1 MAPIG
6 DEWVLGPEDLLPAA
20 PADAL
25 LRIAGNGADRYGG
38 VIDAGDRGARRD
50 ARRLEV
56 AGPTA
61 ESLGRLA
68 LLRLARGE
76 ADSLESAVPSYGRAP
91 DITKPKRP

>member
-1 MAPIG
+1 L
-6 DEWVLGPEDLLPAA
+6 D
-20 PADAL
+20 
-25 LRIAGNGADRYGG
+25 
-38 VIDAGDRGARRD
+38 
-50 ARRLEV
+50 V

-91 DITKPKRP
+91 DITKPKRG